1 MSLILDALRKLE
13 RDKERPD
20 PGVVVLGPA
29 PWPGLRSSRRGWIVG
44 LLAAAAVLA
53 VAFTWLT
60 RARTPGP
67 DASSAPAAAASPVP
81 MPSPRT
87 PQAVAATAAAPV
99 SGAPAAAR
107 AADLGPPA
115 GRRLVLPDAVTA
127 ADTTAAGR
135 QDAKPVQ
142 RDLQLMAIS
151 ERDGRPI
158 AIVSD
163 HLVREGD
170 SFDGVKIIRIGET
183 EVEVEQHGRR
193 RVLRF

>member
-53 VAFTWLT
+53 AAFTWLA

-67 DASSAPAAAASPVP
+67 VASSVPVASSASPAP
-81 MPSPRT
+81 MPPARA
-87 PQAVAATAAAPV
+87 PQAVAAAATPL
-99 SGAPAAAR
+99 SGAPATR
-107 AADLGPPA
+107 AADLGPPT
-115 GRRLVLPDAVTA
+115 GRRLVLPDSGPGRDA
-127 ADTTAAGR
+127 AAGGLPTPR
-135 QDAKPVQ
+135 SVPK
-142 RDLQLMAIS
+142 DLQLMAIS

-170 SFDGVKIIRIGET
+170 SFDGVKIVRIGET

>member
-44 LLAAAAVLA
+44 LVAAAVVLA
-53 VAFTWLT
+53 VALAWLT

-67 DASSAPAAAASPVP
+67 DASGAPAASSSPVP
-81 MPSPRT
+81 MPPPRT
-87 PQAVAATAAAPV
+87 PRAVAAPVAPA
-99 SGAPAAAR
+99 SGAPAAAP

-115 GRRLVLPDAVTA
+115 GRRLVLPDAASGSDTA
-127 ADTTAAGR
+127 AVGR

>member
-20 PGVVVLGPA
+20 PAVVVLGPA
-29 PWPGLRSSRRGWIVG
+29 PWPGLRSSRRGWVAG

-53 VAFTWLT
+53 AAFTWLT

-67 DASSAPAAAASPVP
+67 DASSVLVASSASPAP
-81 MPSPRT
+81 MPPVRT
-87 PQAVAATAAAPV
+87 PQAVAAAADTAA
-99 SGAPAAAR
+99 GAPAAAR

-115 GRRLVLPDAVTA
+115 GRRLVLPNAVTA
-127 ADTTAAGR
+127 ADTAAAGR
-135 QDAKPVQ
+135 QEAKPVQ

>member
-53 VAFTWLT
+53 AAVTWLT
-60 RARTPGP
+60 RARTPSP
-67 DASSAPAAAASPVP
+67 DASSVPVASSASPAPVP
-81 MPSPRT
+81 PART
-87 PQAVAATAAAPV
+87 PQAVAAAAAPE
-99 SGAPAAAR
+99 SGAPAAR

-115 GRRLVLPDAVTA
+115 GRRLVLPDAVTSADA
-127 ADTTAAGR
+127 ATAGR
-135 QDAKPVQ
+135 QDAKPAQ